1 MKKHRVLHLRYNED
15 LKKNPESAILKIST
29 FLGYNQMTP
38 EDVRK
43 IKEVTSYENM
53 KVSHPNK
60 VHTNTQGKSGTYKSK
75 LTEQNIKDINT
86 RIAEFC
92 EKWKRM
98 NVDLSM
104 YCKES

>member
-1 MKKHRVLHLRYNED
+1 MKGQRVLHLRYNED
-15 LKKNPESAILKIST
+15 LKESPESAILKINA
-29 FLGYNQMTP
+29 FLGYNQMTA
-38 EDVRK
+38 EDVLK
-43 IKEVTSYENM
+43 IKEVTSYDNM

-86 RIAEFC
+86 KIAEFS
-92 EKWKRM
+92 EKWKLL